1 MLHLSL
7 TSTSVTSLSQSVHW
21 LHVLRLLRFLLM
33 HSDQILCGFETKEA
47 CEQAYF
53 KMDIALI
60 DDRRIHVGFSQ
71 SVAKLLSQYRRKDNQ
86 PGRGCFKCGSPD
98 HMARDCTGDPA
109 NKHHPLKNILKD
121 DDMQHGGGNNSRY
134 EMVFDGDTPESPRPE
149 KRGTGR
155 VTEIGDME
163 RTNDFL
169 KIKEVNIL
177 RSDLIEKSI
186 WIEEKNEEMEEETM
200 EITERKIQIVKEGGD
215 DHKDDQ
221 DYRKRSSDS
230 HRDHDSHKK
239 RDERDHRHRSAESDN
254 DRECHRDR
262 SNRDDKSSRALR

>member
-1 MLHLSL
+1 MFF
-7 TSTSVTSLSQSVHW
+7 VKP
-21 LHVLRLLRFLLM
+21 
-33 HSDQILCGFETKEA
+33 GFETKEA

-53 KMDIALI
+53 KMDNALI

-86 PGRGCFKCGSPD
+86 PAGRGCFKCGSPD

-121 DDMQHGGGNNSRY
+121 DDMQHGGDNNSRK
-134 EMVFDGDTPESPRPE
+134 ERN
-149 KRGTGR
+149 RQR

-163 RTNDFL
+163 RTNDVL
-169 KIKEVNIL
+169 KVKEVNIL
-177 RSDLIEKSI
+177 GSDLIEKSI

-221 DYRKRSSDS
+221 DYRREVQIVIEIMIAIKRGMSETIDIEVQNVTMIVSVIETGVIEMT
-230 HRDHDSHKK
+230 KVV
-239 RDERDHRHRSAESDN
+239 E
-254 DRECHRDR
+254 
-262 SNRDDKSSRALR
+262 L